1 MTRRDRGPICY
12 NFSQKLALGQFAAVI
27 GNNAGASIQKLIRQR
42 LAKTRGARVA
52 SGLEQ
57 KLRVAILEDD
67 PDQAELVG
75 LWLTHAE
82 HTVDSHADAASFLR
96 AVRHDS
102 FDMYLLDW
110 VLPDLSGIEVLKKLR
125 REMDDY
131 TPTIIVTARDEE
143 QSIVRGLE
151 AGADDYLVK
160 PVRQA
165 ELVARISAV
174 LRRAAGGK
182 PEEEDLDV
190 APYSL
195 SFANKTVGLN
205 GEKIRLTNRE
215 FELALFFFRNA
226 GKMISRN
233 HLLESIWGIENKSV
247 STRTIDTH
255 VSRLRKKLQLG
266 EENGWKLSAIYQHGY
281 RLERVETQ
289 R

>member
-1 MTRRDRGPICY
+1 
-12 NFSQKLALGQFAAVI
+12 V
-27 GNNAGASIQKLIRQR
+27 
-42 LAKTRGARVA
+42 
-52 SGLEQ
+52 
-57 KLRVAILEDD
+57 RVAILEDD

-96 AVRHDS
+96 VVRHDS

-233 HLLESIWGIENKSV
+233 HLLESIWGIANKSV
-247 STRTIDTH
+247 STRTVDTH
-255 VSRLRKKLQLG
+255 VSRLRKKLQLR

-281 RLERVETQ
+281 RLERVQTQ